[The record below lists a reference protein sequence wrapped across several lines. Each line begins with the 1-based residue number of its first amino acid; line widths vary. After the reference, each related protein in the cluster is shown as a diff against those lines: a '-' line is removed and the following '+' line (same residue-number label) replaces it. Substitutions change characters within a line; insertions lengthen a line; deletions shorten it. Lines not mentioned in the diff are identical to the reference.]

1 MLKVKFLCAEECDYF
16 SGDWVPNPFGPF
28 YTNETCSH
36 IESHQNCLKNGRP
49 DRKFLYWR
57 WAPRGYELPLFDARK
72 FLNMMHGKVWALI
85 GDSISRN
92 HVQSLICIL
101 STTHER
107 FLSLKKG
114 TKSEVANALEE
125 LLPASPMESAH
136 NRSTSES
143 SSFESPD
150 FDHTAIEE
158 FVAERNPPTANVDCN
173 SRSLRLQRMRSLLMC
188 CEKCVEM
195 IDVLIAVPLNLIWHH

>member
-101 STTHER
+101 STLM
-107 FLSLKKG
+107 FLGRGSNI
-114 TKSEVANALEE
+114 VN
-125 LLPASPMESAH
+125 PASWKRIKH
-136 NRSTSES
+136 
-143 SSFESPD
+143 
-150 FDHTAIEE
+150 I
-158 FVAERNPPTANVDCN
+158 
-173 SRSLRLQRMRSLLMC
+173 RLMKGFC
-188 CEKCVEM
+188 
-195 IDVLIAVPLNLIWHH
+195 H